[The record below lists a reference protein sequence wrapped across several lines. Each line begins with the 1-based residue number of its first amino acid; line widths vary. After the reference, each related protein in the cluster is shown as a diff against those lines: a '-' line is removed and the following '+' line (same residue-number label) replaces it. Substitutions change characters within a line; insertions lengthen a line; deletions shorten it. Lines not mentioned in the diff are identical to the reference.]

1 MCVTT
6 GMTGIQAMRAYLA
19 GVITEEA
26 YWKVYYGGKDYAP
39 YCDQVRY
46 TKYDPDST
54 YDEAERVEKMTSGTP
69 EYKSKA
75 KVRRGFGISVRHSVK
90 VTDEELHELIE
101 AFSKLSVVYLK
112 DGKRKDTVR
121 SRRQGVSMLS
131 GETNVFGIGW
141 NFAVTM

>member
-1 MCVTT
+1 
-6 GMTGIQAMRAYLA
+6 MTGIQAMKAFLR

-26 YWKVYYGGKDYAP
+26 YWKVYHGGKDYAP

-54 YDEAERVEKMTSGTP
+54 FDEAERVEKMTSGTP
-69 EYKSKA
+69 EYKYKA

-101 AFSKLSVVYLK
+101 PFSKLSVVYFK
-112 DGKRKDTVR
+112 DGKRKHTVR
-121 SRRQGVSMLS
+121 SSPQGVRRIRKVM
-131 GETNVFGIGW
+131 NVEDDAEG
-141 NFAVTM
+141 